1 MPELGEKPEP
11 IIVTDESSGL
21 KVRSK
26 KSIKS
31 IVKWAIVGTCALAV
45 TAATC
50 LIIWYNV
57 QLNSVSSGTGILKKI
72 VISEGSS
79 TGQIAEQL
87 QKESVIRSSTA
98 FNIYM
103 RLSGKNKSLQA
114 GTYRLSPDESLPS
127 IVEHI
132 VNGSVDRFNVTFF
145 PGATLIDKS
154 DKAESKKTDVVS
166 VLERSGYSQSEIDAA
181 LSDKY
186 DSPLFAGKPATAD
199 LEGYIYG
206 ETYSFNIGASVQDI
220 FKSVFEEY
228 YKVIKDNDLEKGF
241 AAHNMTLYQG
251 ITLASIIQREA
262 NGYED
267 QRKVAQVFLLR
278 LNSNMVLGSDVTYQ
292 YIADK
297 TGVTRDTNLD
307 SPYNTRR
314 YTGLPPGPIS
324 TPGLNA
330 LRAVVNHTDGDYL
343 YFLSGDDDVTYFART
358 YAEHESNIVNHCR
371 VKCSL
376 P

>member
-292 YIADK
+292 Y
-297 TGVTRDTNLD
+297 
-307 SPYNTRR
+307 
-314 YTGLPPGPIS
+314 
-324 TPGLNA
+324 
-330 LRAVVNHTDGDYL
+330 
-343 YFLSGDDDVTYFART
+343 LSLI
-358 YAEHESNIVNHCR
+358 HI
-371 VKCSL
+371 
-376 P
+376 